1 MEKQLKRLKEIA
13 QSLERT
19 EHAIAL
25 LALGSIGV
33 ERERMDEYSDLDFF
47 VICEAGYKKRYID
60 NLDWLYTIA
69 PVAYSF
75 QNTVDGHKLLYQDDV
90 FCEFAIFELK
100 ELSSIPF
107 SKGSVVWHKR
117 DFDIS
122 ICEPTVTELK
132 KKSSEEYLIGEALT
146 NLYVGIGRYHRG
158 ERLSAYS
165 FIQETAFRQVLELM
179 SANEVAN
186 EEIDEDLFN
195 LTRRFEQRYPESSK
209 RLPMLLTGYENT
221 LVSAENI
228 LDFLD
233 MNFKINQRMKKKILD
248 LLHKDE

>member
-1 MEKQLKRLKEIA
+1 MDNKLKRLEEIA

-47 VICEAGYKKRYID
+47 VICEAGQKKRYID
-60 NLDWLYTIA
+60 NLDWLYTLA

-90 FCEFAIFELK
+90 FCEFAVFEIK

-107 SKGSVVWHKR
+107 SKGSVVWHKQ
-117 DFDIS
+117 DFDTT
-122 ICEPTVTELK
+122 ICEPTVTEST

-158 ERLSAYS
+158 EKLSAYS
-165 FIQETAFRQVLELM
+165 FIQEAAVHQVIELM
-179 SANEVAN
+179 SSNEVAN
-186 EEIDEDLFN
+186 EEYDLDLFN
-195 LTRRFEQRYPESSK
+195 LTRRFEKRYPESSK

-221 LVSAENI
+221 LASAEEI
-228 LDFLD
+228 LEFLD
-233 MNFKINQRMKKKILD
+233 MNFKINQNMKMRILD
-248 LLHKDE
+248 LLHEND